1 MQLSVGRGWNRER
14 LLLLAAM
21 LALVAWWGRRALEDI
36 YAFASGQTDNGYILL
51 APAVAIYLAWLRRS
65 RLQFVRYR
73 PNLVGPLLVAVG
85 VLGSNW
91 GDDNGVQILWHGGVL
106 LAMFGCVFSMT
117 GWELVR
123 QFAPVIIA
131 LGFVLPIPGRVRE
144 ALAGPAQDFSVATAH
159 MLLELAGFDAI
170 REGNI
175 IVIEGQPVAVGEA
188 CNGMRMVFA
197 LALVVYAFV
206 FSVPFSMGTRL
217 FLVAAAPV
225 VALACNVVRL
235 VPTSIAYGWFN
246 PTLAEQIHDVGG
258 WLMLPLALLM
268 LMGLV
273 KLLKWLDLPVMN
285 WRLVPS

>member
-1 MQLSVGRGWNRER
+1 MGTPRPRGHLRLRFWTDRQRIHPARPRGR
-14 LLLLAAM
+14 A
-21 LALVAWWGRRALEDI
+21 V
-36 YAFASGQTDNGYILL
+36 SGL
-51 APAVAIYLAWLRRS
+51 APPIPPS
-65 RLQFVRYR
+65 VRPIS
-73 PNLVGPLLVAVG
+73 PNAGRVF
-85 VLGSNW
+85 GSDW
-91 GDDNGVQILWHGGVL
+91 GDQNGIQLFWHGGVL
-106 LAMFGCVFSMT
+106 LAMFGCVYSMT

-131 LGFVLPIPGRVRE
+131 MGFVLPMPGRVRE
-144 ALAGPAQDFSVATAH
+144 SLAGPAQDFSVATAH
-159 MLLELAGFDAI
+159 VLLELGGFDAI

-217 FLVAAAPV
+217 FLIAAAPI

-246 PTLAEQIHDVGG
+246 PEAAEQIHDVGG

-268 LMGLV
+268 LMGVV

>member
-1 MQLSVGRGWNRER
+1 MQLAVGRGWSRER
-14 LLLLAAM
+14 LLLMATM
-21 LALVAWWGRRALEDI
+21 VGLVVWWGRRALEDI
-36 YAFASGQTDNGYILL
+36 YVFATGQADNGYILL

-65 RLQFVRYR
+65 RLQFIRYR
-73 PNLVGPLLVAVG
+73 PTLMGPLLVAAG
-85 VLGSNW
+85 VLASDW
-91 GDDNGVQILWHGGVL
+91 GDENGVQLLWHGGVL
-106 LAMFGCVFSMT
+106 LALLGCVLSMT
-117 GWELVR
+117 GLELVR
-123 QFAPVIIA
+123 QFAPVIITMC
-131 LGFVLPIPGRVRE
+131 FVVPIPGRVRE
-144 ALAGPAQDFSVATAH
+144 ALAGPAQDLSVATAH
-159 MLLELAGFDAI
+159 MLLELGGFDAI

-217 FLVAAAPV
+217 FLVAAAPI

-273 KLLKWLDLPVMN
+273 KLLRWLDLPVMN

>member
-1 MQLSVGRGWNRER
+1 MQIAVGRGWSRER
-14 LLLLAAM
+14 LLLMATM
-21 LALVAWWGRRALEDI
+21 TGLVVWWGRRALEDI

-51 APAVAIYLAWLRRS
+51 APAVAIYLAWIRRS

-73 PNLVGPLLVAVG
+73 PTLMGPLLVAAG
-85 VLGSNW
+85 VLASDW
-91 GDDNGVQILWHGGVL
+91 GDENGVQLLWHGGVL
-106 LAMFGCVFSMT
+106 LALLGCVLSMT

-123 QFAPVIIA
+123 QFAPAIIA
-131 LGFVLPIPGRVRE
+131 MSFVVPIPGRVRE

-159 MLLELAGFDAI
+159 MMLELVGFDAI
-170 REGNI
+170 REGSI

-206 FSVPFSMGTRL
+206 FSIPFSMGTRL
-217 FLVAAAPV
+217 FLVAAAPI
-225 VALACNVVRL
+225 VALACNVIRL
-235 VPTSIAYGWFN
+235 VPTSIAYGWFDQ
-246 PTLAEQIHDVGG
+246 TLAEQIHDVGG

-268 LMGLV
+268 LMGIV
-273 KLLKWLDLPVMN
+273 KLLRWLDLPVMN

>member
-1 MQLSVGRGWNRER
+1 MQVSIGRGWTRER

-21 LALVAWWGRRALEDI
+21 LALVAWWGRRAFEDI
-36 YAFASGQTDNGYILL
+36 YVFASGQTDNGYILL
-51 APAVAIYLAWLRRS
+51 APAVAIYLAWIRRS

-73 PNLVGPLLVAVG
+73 PTLMGPLLVAAG
-85 VLGSNW
+85 VLASDW
-91 GDDNGVQILWHGGVL
+91 GDENGVQLLWHGGVL
-106 LAMFGCVFSMT
+106 LALLGCVLSMT

-123 QFAPVIIA
+123 QFAPAIIA
-131 LGFVLPIPGRVRE
+131 MSFVVPIPGRVRE

-159 MLLELAGFDAI
+159 MMLELVGFDAI
-170 REGNI
+170 REGSI

-206 FSVPFSMGTRL
+206 FSIPFSMGTRL
-217 FLVAAAPV
+217 FLVAAAPI
-225 VALACNVVRL
+225 VALACNVIRL
-235 VPTSIAYGWFN
+235 VPTSIAYGWFD

-268 LMGLV
+268 LMGIV
-273 KLLKWLDLPVMN
+273 KLLRWLDLPVMN

>member
-1 MQLSVGRGWNRER
+1 MQVSVGRGWTRER

-21 LALVAWWGRRALEDI
+21 LVLVAWWGRRALEDI
-36 YAFASGQTDNGYILL
+36 YVFASGQTDNGYILL
-51 APAVAIYLAWLRRS
+51 APAVALYLAWLRRS
-65 RLQFVRYR
+65 RLQYLRYR
-73 PNLVGPLLVAVG
+73 PTILGPLLVAG
-85 VLGSNW
+85 GILASDW
-91 GDDNGVQILWHGGVL
+91 GDRVGIQLLWHGGVL
-106 LAMFGCVFSMT
+106 VAMFGCLFSMT

-123 QFAPVIIA
+123 QFAPVLIA
-131 LGFVLPIPGRVRE
+131 LGFVVPIPGRVRE
-144 ALAGPAQDFSVATAH
+144 SLAGPAQEFSVATAH
-159 MLLELAGFDAI
+159 VLLELGGIDAI

-217 FLVAAAPV
+217 FLIAAAPI

-246 PTLAEQIHDVGG
+246 PTLAEQIHDIGG